1 VKVLIYIFILV
12 GSISNAQVKNEIIRV
27 VGDSLI
33 GRVENGIS
41 YREVNGN
48 VVMTQGNVRVTCD
61 RTIQNIT
68 DNSAELIGN
77 VIVTQDTVL
86 ILSDKGYYFG
96 NEKFI
101 FSDSRVTLRDGHI
114 VLTADSGYYYFDL
127 KKAVFDSDVHLV
139 DSMNILNA
147 NKLTYFNDI
156 QKAIAVGNVDI
167 SDSASTI
174 YCDSLNHFR
183 EHNIS
188 HAFKD
193 VKIVNFSQ
201 KLTIYGDELFDEG
214 EKKYTRIEGNPLLIK
229 VDSTENGNEDTL
241 FISAVTF
248 EAIEDSTQKLIATDS
263 VKIIRGDLFS
273 VNNYSILFREENKL
287 VSYKRKKDKESP
299 VLWYTN
305 SQLVGDSIT
314 IYMDENRLDSIEIR
328 SNAHI
333 LSKNENYQFR
343 FDQISGEDINLY
355 FSQEGLEKT
364 IVEIDVLSIYYLYDA
379 DTPNGVMKSSANRA
393 KMEFENNSVVAVS
406 MYESVESEYHPEN
419 LVTGNELDFT
429 LPSFIIYKNKPIKEK
444 LTQRS
449 KLNE

>member
-1 VKVLIYIFILV
+1 MKILIYILILV
-12 GSISNAQVKNEIIRV
+12 ASIANAQVKDEIIRV

-41 YREVNGN
+41 YREVIGN
-48 VVMTQGNVRVTCD
+48 VIMTQGNVRVTCN

-68 DNSAELIGN
+68 ENSAELIGN
-77 VIVTQDTVL
+77 VIVTQDTIL
-86 ILSDKGYYFG
+86 IVSEKGYYFG

-101 FSDSRVTLRDGHI
+101 FSDTTVVLEDGHI
-114 VLTADSGYYYFDL
+114 VLTADSGYYYFNL
-127 KKAVFDSDVHLV
+127 KKAVFNSDVQLI
-139 DSMNILNA
+139 DSVSILNSDR
-147 NKLTYFNDI
+147 LTYFNDI

-174 YCDSLNHFR
+174 FCDSLVHLR

-188 HAFKD
+188 HALHN
-193 VKIVNFSQ
+193 VKIVNLNQ
-201 KLTIYGDELFDEG
+201 QLTIFGEELFDEG
-214 EKKYTRIEGNPLLIK
+214 EKNYTRIVGNPLLIK
-229 VDSTENGNEDTL
+229 VDSTENGSEDTL
-241 FISAVTF
+241 FIRAETF

-273 VNNYSILFREENKL
+273 VNDYSILFREENKL
-287 VSYKRKKDKESP
+287 TTYKRKEDKKSP

-305 SQLVGDSIT
+305 SQLVGDSIN
-314 IYMDENRLDSIEIR
+314 IYMNNNRLDSIEIR
-328 SNAHI
+328 NNSHI
-333 LSKNENYQFR
+333 LSKNENFEFR
-343 FDQISGEDINLY
+343 FDQISGESINLY
-355 FSQEGLEKT
+355 FSKNGLERTEVAK
-364 IVEIDVLSIYYLYDA
+364 DVLSIYYLYD
-379 DTPNGVMKSSANRA
+379 DETPNGVMKSSSNRA
-393 KMEFENNSVVAVS
+393 IMAFEKNTVVGVS

-429 LPSFIIYKNKPIKEK
+429 LPSFIIFKNKPKKEE